1 MSAGRVGLFSS
12 LTSGGSRELLRAVLR
27 AMADGALGGAE
38 AAFLL
43 VDRGPGEAAETDA
56 SVAALAAAFP
66 QLPILRESAAG
77 FEADRRKAARAAG
90 DQAALEAWRD
100 AFYARVAPRLPRAEL
115 DLLLGDMWIWGPAE
129 CAARRGVNLH
139 PSLPSGPLG
148 KMWFDVVWDLIA
160 QEAPESGVMLHRVTT
175 AVDQGP
181 VVAWCRFSLR
191 GPKLDPLWALLPT
204 DPVQRADVI
213 ARERALRRESTHPL
227 FRALRAAGYARELPL
242 ILETV
247 RAVGEGRLRLT
258 ADGVEDDAGRALP
271 GGLELS
277 AAVEE
282 RVEADRGLA
291 SGATGSKDRM
301 GGVKHHL
308 PSA

>member
-12 LTSGGSRELLRAVLR
+12 LTSGGSRELLRAVLG
-27 AMADGALGGAE
+27 AMAEGALGGAE
-38 AAFLL
+38 AAFLM

-56 SVAALAAAFP
+56 AVTALAAAFP
-66 QLPILRESAAG
+66 GLPILRESAAG
-77 FEADRRKAARAAG
+77 FEAARRKAARAAG

-100 AFYARVAPRLPRAEL
+100 AFYAHVAPRLPRAEL
-115 DLLLGDMWIWGPAE
+115 DMLLGDMWIWGPDQ

-139 PSLPSGPLG
+139 PSLPTGPLG

-175 AVDQGP
+175 AVDEGP
-181 VVAWCRFSLR
+181 VVAWCRYSLR
-191 GPKLDPLWALLPT
+191 GPELDPLWALLPA
-204 DPVQRADVI
+204 DPAERADLI
-213 ARERALRRESTHPL
+213 SRERALKRDSVHPL
-227 FRALRAAGYARELPL
+227 FHAIRAAGYTRELPL

-282 RVEADRGLA
+282 RVEAGRGGRQP
-291 SGATGSKDRM
+291 SGPPQHRQPYS
-301 GGVKHHL
+301 
-308 PSA
+308 

>member
-12 LTSGGSRELLRAVLR
+12 LTSGGSRELLRAVLD
-27 AMADGALGGAE
+27 AMADGALGGAR
-38 AAFLL
+38 AAFLM

-77 FEADRRKAARAAG
+77 FEAARRKAARAAD
-90 DQAALEAWRD
+90 DQDALNAWRD
-100 AFYARVAPRLPRAEL
+100 AYYARVAPRLPQADL

-139 PSLPSGPLG
+139 PSLPTGPLG
-148 KMWFDVVWDLIA
+148 KMWFDVVWDLVA
-160 QEAPESGVMLHRVTT
+160 VDAAESGVMLHRVTT
-175 AVDQGP
+175 AVDEGP
-181 VVAWCRFSLR
+181 VVAWCRYSLR
-191 GPKLDPLWALLPT
+191 GPELDPLWALLPA
-204 DPVQRADVI
+204 DPAERADLI
-213 ARERALRRESTHPL
+213 ARERTVKRESAHPL

-258 ADGVEDDAGRALP
+258 AEGVEDDAGRALP
-271 GGLELS
+271 GGLDLS
-277 AAVEE
+277 AAVEG
-282 RVEADRGLA
+282 RLGASRG
-291 SGATGSKDRM
+291 TG
-301 GGVKHHL
+301 L
-308 PSA
+308 PSP

>member
-12 LTSGGSRELLRAVLR
+12 LTSGGSRELLRAVLG

-38 AAFLL
+38 AAFLM

-56 SVAALAAAFP
+56 AVTALAAAFP
-66 QLPILRESAAG
+66 GLPILRESAAG
-77 FEADRRKAARAAG
+77 FEAARRKAARAAG

-100 AFYARVAPRLPRAEL
+100 AFYAHVATRLPRAEL
-115 DLLLGDMWIWGPAE
+115 DLLLGDMWIWGPDQ

-139 PSLPSGPLG
+139 PSLPTGPLG

-175 AVDQGP
+175 AVDEGP

-191 GPKLDPLWALLPT
+191 GPELDPLWALMPA
-204 DPVQRADVI
+204 DPAERASLI
-213 ARERALRRESTHPL
+213 ARERTLKRESAHPL
-227 FRALRAAGYARELPL
+227 FRALRAASYARELPL

-258 ADGVEDDAGRALP
+258 ADGVEDDAGRTLP
-271 GGLELS
+271 GGLDLS

-282 RVEADRGLA
+282 RVAASRG
-291 SGATGSKDRM
+291 TGPHS
-301 GGVKHHL
+301 
-308 PSA
+308 P

>member
-12 LTSGGSRELLRAVLR
+12 LTSGGSRELLRAVLA

-175 AVDQGP
+175 AVDEGP

-191 GPKLDPLWALLPT
+191 GPGLDPLWALLPA
-204 DPVQRADVI
+204 DPVQRADLI
-213 ARERALRRESTHPL
+213 FRERALRRESTHPL

-282 RVEADRGLA
+282 RVEADRGL
-291 SGATGSKDRM
+291 GSSS
-301 GGVKHHL
+301 
-308 PSA
+308 P

>member
-1 MSAGRVGLFSS
+1 MSGGRIGLFSS
-12 LTSGGSRELLRAVLR
+12 LTSGGSRELLRSVLG
-27 AMADGALGGAE
+27 AMAGGALGGAE
-38 AAFLL
+38 AAFLM
-43 VDRGPGEAAETDA
+43 VDRGPDEAAATDA

-66 QLPILRESAAG
+66 DLPILRESAAG
-77 FEADRRKAARAAG
+77 FEAARRKAARATG
-90 DQAALEAWRD
+90 DQDALEAWRD
-100 AFYARVAPRLPRAEL
+100 AFYARVVSRLPEADL
-115 DLLLGDMWIWGPAE
+115 DLLLGDMWIWGPAQ

-160 QEAPESGVMLHRVTT
+160 LDAAESGVMLHRVTT
-175 AVDQGP
+175 AVDEGP
-181 VVAWCRFSLR
+181 VVAWCRYSLR
-191 GPKLDPLWALLPT
+191 GPGLDSLWTLLPA
-204 DPVQRADVI
+204 DPAERAAVI
-213 ARERALRRESTHPL
+213 AGERALRRESSHPL
-227 FRALRAAGYARELPL
+227 FHAIRAAGYARELPL

-282 RVEADRGLA
+282 RVGASRG
-291 SGATGSKDRM
+291 TG
-301 GGVKHHL
+301 L
-308 PSA
+308 PSP

>member
-12 LTSGGSRELLRAVLR
+12 LTSGGSRELLRAVLD
-27 AMADGALGGAE
+27 AMADGALGGAR
-38 AAFLL
+38 AAFLM

-66 QLPILRESAAG
+66 QLSILRESAAG
-77 FEADRRKAARAAG
+77 FEAARRKAARAAD
-90 DQAALEAWRD
+90 DQDALNAWRD
-100 AFYARVAPRLPRAEL
+100 AYYARVAPRLPQADL

-139 PSLPSGPLG
+139 PSLPTGPLG
-148 KMWFDVVWDLIA
+148 KMWFDVVWDLVA
-160 QEAPESGVMLHRVTT
+160 VDAAESGVMLHRVTT
-175 AVDQGP
+175 AVDEGP
-181 VVAWCRFSLR
+181 VVAWCRYSLR
-191 GPKLDPLWALLPT
+191 GPELDPLWALLPA
-204 DPVQRADVI
+204 DPAERADLI
-213 ARERALRRESTHPL
+213 ARERALKRESAHPL

-258 ADGVEDDAGRALP
+258 AEGVEDDAGRGLP

-282 RVEADRGLA
+282 RVREGRRTGLP
-291 SGATGSKDRM
+291 GR
-301 GGVKHHL
+301 
-308 PSA
+308 